1 MARSDRLLRQ
11 NPVTQNNGA
20 RVSTRQNSGD
30 RVDLGPLTDWIG
42 FQLRMAQIA
51 SFQAVARKSHH
62 MGVRPGR
69 FATLMI
75 IGRNPGISQT
85 ALSRANGRDKSSLTP
100 VLTDLVRRKL
110 VKRTRAAGDRRTY
123 GLTLTQ
129 AGEKA
134 LRELLV
140 SIHEHEAKLDAIVGP
155 RERAQFLRTLK
166 RISDEL
172 S

>member
-1 MARSDRLLRQ
+1 MLSR
-11 NPVTQNNGA
+11 NPVAKNNNGA
-20 RVSTRQNSGD
+20 RASVRDNGND
-30 RVDLGPLTDWIG
+30 RVDLGPLTGWIG

-69 FATLMI
+69 FATLLI

-110 VKRTRAAGDRRTY
+110 VRRTRIAGDRRTY
-123 GLTLTQ
+123 GLSLTP
-129 AGEKA
+129 AGERA

-155 RERAQFLRTLK
+155 RERAQFLRTLR
-166 RISDEL
+166 RISEEL